1 MVILGED
8 AANPFSIDP
17 FFHLGRKIN
26 ILYQETIFIFERRVW
41 KCSIMRVEC
50 SDALCPSFVYTPH
63 LCHKLLWEVSSR
75 TIETD
80 MSAAHWLSDKPLG
93 NPNVEFSIKWE
104 TETRLPPLCRRAGEC
119 AAGWETRRTATDD
132 KDTVSMQHIVCGAA
146 RVCARVRTWACFNG
160 PLEDSRTLTKNG
172 TKRWGNCGLMESSAD
187 RNQEKNKLMGSLSVK
202 TYRGWRAEA
211 LVGPW

>member
-132 KDTVSMQHIVCGAA
+132 EDTVSMQHIVCGAA
-146 RVCARVRTWACFNG
+146 RVCVRACERERALTAPSKTRG
-160 PLEDSRTLTKNG
+160 HWLRTAQNAEVIAG
-172 TKRWGNCGLMESSAD
+172 W
-187 RNQEKNKLMGSLSVK
+187 
-202 TYRGWRAEA
+202 WRAPLTETKKKTN
-211 LVGPW
+211 